1 MDRVNR
7 ERDTDD
13 WVERLLVEHWRGMTP
28 AQKGAL
34 VTSLSRAVHEL
45 SLAGIRLR
53 HPEADARELFE
64 RAACLR
70 LGPDLF
76 ERVTGRRYEEG

>member
-1 MDRVNR
+1 MVRVKR
-7 ERDTDD
+7 DQDTDD
-13 WVERLLVEHWRGMTP
+13 WAERLLVEHWRGLSP
-28 AQKGAL
+28 AQKGGL
-34 VTSLSRAVHEL
+34 VTSLSLAVHEL

-76 ERVTGRRYEEG
+76 ERITGRRYEEG